1 MAAAVADYRPAS
13 VSPSKIKKDA
23 VGDALTLELVK
34 NPDILAR
41 AAAEAT
47 SEQLILGFAAETAD
61 TPDELVAL
69 GRQKLRR
76 KGCDYLVL
84 NRVGWHEGFAT
95 DGNDIAMLDRAG
107 DIVIE
112 AQGSKLSV
120 ANDILDVLADA
131 VTTERRRNPSDLPGA
146 P

>member
-1 MAAAVADYRPAS
+1 
-13 VSPSKIKKDA
+13 
-23 VGDALTLELVK
+23 VK

-47 SEQLILGFAAETAD
+47 SEQLSLGFAAETAD
-61 TPDELVAL
+61 TPEELVAL